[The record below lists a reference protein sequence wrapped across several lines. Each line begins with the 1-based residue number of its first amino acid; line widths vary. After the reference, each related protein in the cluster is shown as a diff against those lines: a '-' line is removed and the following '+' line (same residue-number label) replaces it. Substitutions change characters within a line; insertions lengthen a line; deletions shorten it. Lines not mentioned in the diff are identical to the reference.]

1 MGKISQDE
9 ARFHPQR
16 NVIYRSLG
24 ENPEADA
31 DYFSQQLFP
40 GDRLLFCSDGLTN
53 SMDDQTIQKIIVEA
67 DSPQAACDQLID
79 EVNKTGGEDNIT
91 VVMIEVLSF

>member
-1 MGKISQDE
+1 
-9 ARFHPQR
+9 
-16 NVIYRSLG
+16 
-24 ENPEADA
+24 
-31 DYFSQQLFP
+31 
-40 GDRLLFCSDGLTN
+40 LLFCSDGLTN
-53 SMDDQTIQKIIVEA
+53 SMDDQKIQKIIVEA